1 MVNLLD
7 NLILEELNSQ
17 TKYTNIKKLN
27 SINDLYPL
35 FNWGNYKELNPYL
48 YIIGLREE
56 KEYIYNYLAEG
67 RYKGRLYENIVSE
80 KYSFHVLLATI
91 GNDSIFNILGML
103 KNQLSEI
110 DFLTVV
116 FDGKDRSKNVE
127 NVINFL
133 KDSKC
138 KVKIIVEDKN
148 LGYWGHG
155 IRNKYRELEGNF
167 IYHVDDD
174 DILLDD
180 SFNIIRKHCVDI
192 NNIYIFK
199 IFLENNS
206 IIWKDKILKYANIST
221 QSGVIPMHMNKAGY
235 WQLKY
240 GGDYNFYKELFDKY
254 HIIFIDNVIY
264 RKNKKIKKIQK
275 NTK

>member
-1 MVNLLD
+1 MINLLD

-17 TKYTNIKKLN
+17 MKYTNIKKLN

-35 FNWGNYKELNPYL
+35 FNWENYKELNPYL
-48 YIIGLREE
+48 YIIGLRED

-67 RYKGRLYENIVSE
+67 RYKGRLYQNVILK

-91 GNDSIFNILGML
+91 GNDNIFNILELL
-103 KNQLSEI
+103 KDQLSEI
-110 DFLTVV
+110 DFLTVI

-155 IRNKYRELEGNF
+155 IRNKYTELEGDF

-174 DILLDD
+174 DLLLDN
-180 SFNIIRKHCVDI
+180 SFDIIRKSCVDK
-192 NNIYIFK
+192 NNIYVFK
-199 IFLENNS
+199 IMLENNS

-221 QSGVIPMHMNKAGY
+221 QSGVIPMHMNKNGY

-254 HIIFIDNVIY
+254 HIIFIDKIIY
-264 RKNKKIKKIQK
+264 KKNNKNRNIK
-275 NTK
+275 